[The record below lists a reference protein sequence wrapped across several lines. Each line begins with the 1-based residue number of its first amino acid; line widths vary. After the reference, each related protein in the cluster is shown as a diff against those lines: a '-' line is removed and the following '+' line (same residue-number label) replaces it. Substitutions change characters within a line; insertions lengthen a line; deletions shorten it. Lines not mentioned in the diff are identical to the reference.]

1 MAYEFLSGQFERNL
15 KWPQLAVDMW
25 KPSKTIKNNNAFC
38 LFDPLQF
45 DSSRS
50 PTELSPEQFV
60 SKHSLQ
66 NLIPGRKSIRS
77 GMCGMLL
84 VPNIRLDNKIDT
96 RLRRIDCRPNPQ
108 STVHCRKPT
117 RCCIS
122 LTFRCLGHMSFQV
135 QVHVFAYYEII
146 WICRCTLPP
155 SQTAFTK
162 KMKCGMQRKKT
173 LPNLWSL
180 SLATRYTAIL
190 GIFHFGSL
198 FWFFQ
203 LGMMTMMLCSLH

>member
-1 MAYEFLSGQFERNL
+1 
-15 KWPQLAVDMW
+15 
-25 KPSKTIKNNNAFC
+25 
-38 LFDPLQF
+38 
-45 DSSRS
+45 
-50 PTELSPEQFV
+50 
-60 SKHSLQ
+60 
-66 NLIPGRKSIRS
+66 
-77 GMCGMLL
+77 MLL

-198 FWFFQ
+198 FWFSNWAWWLWCCAAYIRFEKQ
-203 LGMMTMMLCSLH
+203 LIWSQCVPCDSW